1 MATTADRIRAQCAQL
16 AEFLIEK
23 NRCYGDSALNPIGIF
38 AHGDAED
45 LIRVRIDDKLSRMAR
60 GEAAGEDVIKDLAGY
75 LILLMV
81 AREDRANPNEE
92 NER

>member
-1 MATTADRIRAQCAQL
+1 MATTTADRIRAQCAQL

-38 AHGDAED
+38 ARGEAEE

-60 GEAAGEDVIKDLAGY
+60 GQAAGEDVIKDLAGY

-81 AREDRANPNEE
+81 AREGNNNEE
-92 NER
+92 TER